1 MFLRILPLALAAVV
15 LLSSCSQQR
24 LVANGARHE
33 HPIHLGDEYTWQEL
47 APVEVTGK
55 AVFGIPSGIGQ
66 IDNVSSTG
74 LIINLD
80 GPGGFRFPKLV
91 PLLTMIAGTFVT
103 GAVIREGGGSEYSFQ
118 SGKVEYK
125 LPWILSL
132 PMAVPI
138 WGGIQNV
145 VYSGIASSGVTG
157 EMERQL
163 IQDNPNVDLFFNP
176 RYDIQYRQGLFSQ
189 ESQIKARLKGATM
202 KPSGK

>member
-47 APVEVTGK
+47 TPVEVTGK

-91 PLLTMIAGTFVT
+91 ERVFSKLFKMSDDHFPKTNIV
-103 GAVIREGGGSEYSFQ
+103 Q
-118 SGKVEYK
+118 S
-125 LPWILSL
+125 
-132 PMAVPI
+132 
-138 WGGIQNV
+138 
-145 VYSGIASSGVTG
+145 
-157 EMERQL
+157 
-163 IQDNPNVDLFFNP
+163 
-176 RYDIQYRQGLFSQ
+176 
-189 ESQIKARLKGATM
+189 
-202 KPSGK
+202 